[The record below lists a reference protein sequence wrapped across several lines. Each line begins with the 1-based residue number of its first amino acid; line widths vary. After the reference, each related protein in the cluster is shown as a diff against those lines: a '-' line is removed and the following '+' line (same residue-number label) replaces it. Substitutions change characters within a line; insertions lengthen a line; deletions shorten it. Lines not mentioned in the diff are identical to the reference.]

1 LPETSS
7 QVRAEFETVRQS
19 LSWRIGEMERH
30 MLPVYSAIMDPSINP
45 LKIMPPTQRFQTMLY
60 LSIMWTTI
68 FCAAAGAWVWYGE
81 IVVAHLLVAAG
92 FALTG
97 LTFRAASRNAR
108 PLTSPSATSAAPA
121 GRQPA
126 TVTGH

>member
-1 LPETSS
+1 
-7 QVRAEFETVRQS
+7 
-19 LSWRIGEMERH
+19 MERH

-45 LKIMPPTQRFQTMLY
+45 LKTMPPTQRFQTMLY